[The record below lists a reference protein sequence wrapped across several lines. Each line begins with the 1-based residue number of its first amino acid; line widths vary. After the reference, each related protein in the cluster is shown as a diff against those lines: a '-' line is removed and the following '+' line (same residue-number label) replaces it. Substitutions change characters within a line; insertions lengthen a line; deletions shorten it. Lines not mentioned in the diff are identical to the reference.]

1 MKQVENVQTGCYFQ
15 YVHRVILSISLI
27 ISCCAVSLGGA
38 PDVRFASGKSALNI
52 PLRIFN
58 NHVYLQVSVNN
69 AKPLWFLLDTGSS
82 NIINT
87 RHARTL
93 GLKLTPA
100 GQTTGIGEGSV
111 DVFLTE
117 NISFTLP
124 GVTIAREKS
133 AVLSLENVEECLNKI
148 DVDLQGKVSWRAQ
161 AASGDERQSFDGVLG
176 DEFFRHFVVEIDY
189 AAKSMNLYDPQSYH
203 YRGQGERIPLEVR
216 QRYIYL
222 RAPITA
228 SGRSPI
234 NGLFIIDSGSATALT
249 LNSPFVSQNKLLPPP
264 NQTTPFSTCG
274 IGGDSQTQVGSLA
287 EIRLGNIKL
296 DSPVTMFSQATN
308 GTLANPDVSG
318 SIGNAILRR
327 FKVVFDYSR
336 KVMILDQR

>member
-1 MKQVENVQTGCYFQ
+1 MSKLDVSYQ
-15 YVHRVILSISLI
+15 YVNRFILSISLI
-27 ISCCAVSLGGA
+27 ISCCAVSSARA
-38 PDVRFASGKSALNI
+38 PDVRFTSGKSALNI
-52 PLRIFN
+52 PIKIFN
-58 NHVYLQVSVNN
+58 NHVYLAVSVNN
-69 AKPLWFLLDTGSS
+69 ATSLWFLLDTGSG
-82 NIINT
+82 NIINS

-93 GLKLTPA
+93 GLKLNPA
-100 GQTTGIGEGSV
+100 GQTTGVGEGSV

-117 NISFTLP
+117 NVSFTLP
-124 GVTIAREKS
+124 GVTIAQEKS
-133 AVLSLENVEECLNKI
+133 AVLSLENVEECLNKAN
-148 DVDLQGKVSWRAQ
+148 VDLQGKPTWRAQ
-161 AASGDERQSFDGVLG
+161 AAGGDERPSFDGVLG

-189 AAKSMNLYDPQSYH
+189 AAKSINLYDPQSYH

-222 RAPITA
+222 RARITA

-249 LNSPFVSQNKLLPPP
+249 LNSPFVAQNKLLPPP

-296 DSPVTMFSQATN
+296 DSPITMFSQATN
-308 GTLANPDVSG
+308 GTLANPDLSG

>member
-1 MKQVENVQTGCYFQ
+1 MKQPDASYQNVKRF
-15 YVHRVILSISLI
+15 ILSISLI

-52 PLRIFN
+52 PFRIFN
-58 NHVYLQVSVNN
+58 NHVYLQVSVN
-69 AKPLWFLLDTGSS
+69 AKPLWFLLDTGSL
-82 NIINT
+82 NIINS

-93 GLKLTPA
+93 GLKLNPA
-100 GQTTGIGEGSV
+100 GQTTGVGEGSV
-111 DVFLTE
+111 DVFFTE
-117 NISFTLP
+117 NVSFTLP
-124 GVTIAREKS
+124 GVTIVGEKF
-133 AVLSLENVEECLNKI
+133 AVLSLENVEECLTKI
-148 DVDLQGKVSWRAQ
+148 DVDLQGRPTWRAQ
-161 AASGDERQSFDGVLG
+161 AASGDERPSFDGVLG
-176 DEFFRHFVVEIDY
+176 DEFFRHFVAEIDY

-216 QRYIYL
+216 QKYIYV

-234 NGLFIIDSGSATALT
+234 NGLFIVDSGSATALT
-249 LNSPFVSQNKLLPPP
+249 LNSPFVAQNKLLPPP

-308 GTLANPDVSG
+308 GTFANPDLSG